1 MQWAWGTYHFQRTT
15 VLMTLYYL
23 VGIIMLYA
31 VIECNMETVKYL
43 CVTFKLNDNF

>member
-23 VGIIMLYA
+23 VGIMLYA

-43 CVTFKLNDNF
+43 GVTFKLNDNF